1 LTVGIRLNVRFPGGL
16 CCRRVSAPD
25 VRIVNPLAG
34 SGRLKAYVALTKPR
48 IIELLLITTIPA
60 MVIAAHGW
68 PGTWLVLA
76 TLVGGT
82 LSAGGANAINN
93 VVDRDIDVVMRRTHR
108 RPLPREVISPR
119 AAFWFGAVLGTA
131 GFVFLWVFVNLLAAL
146 LSTAA
151 LLFYVLVYTMLLK
164 RNTSQ
169 NIVIGGAAGGAPALV
184 GWAAVTGSLTW
195 VPWLLFSIVFLWTP
209 AHFWALAMRYKDD
222 YEAAGIPMLPVLI
235 GERGTSVQIVVYA
248 VLTLAATVVLW
259 PVASMGVLYGA
270 TAVALGVLFVF
281 EAVRLL
287 DKPDRAM
294 SLFIYSTVYLTIL
307 SGAMVADVFL
317 R

>member
-1 LTVGIRLNVRFPGGL
+1 MTVGIRLNVRFPGGL

-184 GWAAVTGSLTW
+184 GWAAITGSLTW